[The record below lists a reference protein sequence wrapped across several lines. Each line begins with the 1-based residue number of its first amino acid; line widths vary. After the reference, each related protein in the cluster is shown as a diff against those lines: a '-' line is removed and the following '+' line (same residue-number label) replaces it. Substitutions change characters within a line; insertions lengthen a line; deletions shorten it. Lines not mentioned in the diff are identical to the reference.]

1 MTDARHLSRRRF
13 GGGAIVAAALTVGCG
28 PIRLTPEPPQ
38 LYQLSPKSTFD
49 EDLPKVVWQILI
61 EPPVAAAGL
70 DTARIALRQSV
81 TTLDYY
87 ADVSWTDRA
96 PEMVQTLMVESFE
109 NSGQIVSVGRESIGL
124 RANYVLKTELREFQT
139 ETFGGGPYQV
149 RVRLNAKLVRIPDRV
164 IIAGENFESLNSVSE
179 QNFGAV
185 IHVFDE
191 GLGKVLRRLVE
202 WTLRE
207 GEADWRAQQRN
218 RPA

>member
-1 MTDARHLSRRRF
+1 MTDSGRLSRRRF
-13 GGGAIVAAALTVGCG
+13 GGGAIAAAALTVGCG
-28 PIRLTPEPPQ
+28 PIRLTPDPPQ

-49 EDLPKVVWQILI
+49 EDLPNVAWQILI

-70 DTARIALRQSV
+70 DTARVALRQSV

-87 ADVSWTDRA
+87 ANVSWTDRA

-109 NSGQIVSVGRESIGL
+109 NSGQIISVGRESIGL
-124 RANYVLKTELREFQT
+124 RANYVLKTELREFQS
-139 ETFGGGPYQV
+139 ETFGDEPDQV

-164 IIAGENFESLNSVSE
+164 IIAGENFESLSPVAE
-179 QNFGAV
+179 RNFGAV

-191 GLGKVLRRLVE
+191 ALGRVLRGLVE
-202 WTLRE
+202 WTLRQ
-207 GEADWRAQQRN
+207 GEADWRAQSGN